1 MSLDVTLRDE
11 AGDELYSRNITHN
24 VGRMAQEA
32 GIYKCLWRPEELGI
46 THAKQ
51 MIDLLE
57 KGVALLATEK
67 SRFEQFNSPN
77 GWGMWEHFVP
87 FCMDYLQACRNHPES
102 QVEVSR

>member
-1 MSLDVTLRDE
+1 MSLDVMLKND
-11 AGDELYSRNITHN
+11 GVELYSRNITHN

-32 GIYKCLWRPEELGI
+32 DIYMCLWRPEEIGI

-51 MIDLLE
+51 MIEPLT

-67 SRFEQFNSPN
+67 DRFEKFNSPN
-77 GWGMWEHFVP
+77 GWGMWVHFLP
-87 FCMDYLQACRNHPES
+87 FCMDYLQACRNNPEA

>member
-67 SRFEQFNSPN
+67 GRFEQFNSPN

>member
-1 MSLDVTLRDE
+1 MLKNDGV
-11 AGDELYSRNITHN
+11 ELYSRNITHN
-24 VGRMAQEA
+24 LGRMAQEA

-67 SRFEQFNSPN
+67 GRFEQFNSPN